1 MLYFYPHKK
10 FEVGE
15 FHSVYLKKKKSKK
28 KAIYINMDTKENSH
42 LIEKSQ
48 KKSIWLI
55 YSDRPHRYL
64 RSIILLFA
72 A

>member
-1 MLYFYPHKK
+1 
-10 FEVGE
+10 
-15 FHSVYLKKKKSKK
+15 
-28 KAIYINMDTKENSH
+28 MDTEENSH